1 MISSVVS
8 RTGSAN
14 GSLTSLMD
22 KFHFG
27 LAHYF
32 NTSFN
37 QQVCWNFTQKVH
49 CSIFTSTSVHL
60 TILSG
65 FPSPMTTILWKS
77 WAVSHWLTN
86 TQLSSQHGILIF
98 SPSSQAFSEPHEDF
112 CRLGSAAWHA
122 PRSQAPCFFG
132 FQNPSSPKLSVAAD
146 FQRMPYQHC
155 STKIRRNAF
164 SSIWGW
170 LRTLLV
176 LPFAFIISQKWGMK
190 LTLLVLLCFLQSHQ
204 GLVWRNTSLPT
215 FPLFLAHIIKYL
227 SQLSNLLSVFL
238 YRILCSKRTGNF
250 TYPLPHPQYPEEHQD
265 KTGIHK
271 LIKTNLALWC

>member
-1 MISSVVS
+1 MLELHTESSLFNIYQHISASNYSVRFSVS
-8 RTGSAN
+8 HDYHPVEILG
-14 GSLTSLMD
+14 
-22 KFHFG
+22 
-27 LAHYF
+27 
-32 NTSFN
+32 
-37 QQVCWNFTQKVH
+37 CFTFINKH
-49 CSIFTSTSVHL
+49 TAIFTTWH
-60 TILSG
+60 
-65 FPSPMTTILWKS
+65 PD
-77 WAVSHWLTN
+77 
-86 TQLSSQHGILIF
+86 F

-112 CRLGSAAWHA
+112 CRLGSAAWHG

-132 FQNPSSPKLSVAAD
+132 FQNPSSPKPSVAAD

-271 LIKTNLALWC
+271 LIKTNWALWC